1 MSKKLDIYFNM
12 IIWKHTSWHR
22 VNKYISNLRSR
33 IYKAS
38 VQKSYKKNHHL
49 QTRLVSSPFAKMLA
63 LKTVID
69 ERKEIKINLFLNFIK
84 GYLRL
89 FHIGYIINYLGVETD
104 LNLSTFLCTS
114 YVNIDQYKFIIDQVK
129 QLLITWALV
138 SRWQESFTLCISN
151 SYYSHNDLN
160 IMQLLKT
167 VLEFKYSYDTM
178 FTVLNLNPLL
188 HCLTSYAIITR
199 LDTIN
204 PIKICVNKWLD
215 EGRLSKF
222 VSKPNSSI
230 VSISKDN
237 FFLGNLITLI
247 IISVLCYEAELVLLS
262 EKLPINLHKLKLEK
276 ITVFNCRD
284 YLLICSNQYTQ
295 LNLWMQKWMM
305 LLTGNGVQNRCN
317 LFRKIVSL
325 QQGTFFKWHFIC
337 STSHYISIRPSLYAQ
352 FLLLKNISITIR
364 MSKSKSILILIITLN
379 KLLLNWSSY
388 FSYTETKKVFCLLD
402 YLIYLKVKTEIHRR
416 HSNWSFKKLC
426 SKYFFNCQYLF
437 NHKLKNSKWILSEKV
452 QNLYYMKT
460 YFLIKL
466 SWLR

>member
-1 MSKKLDIYFNM
+1 MSKKLDVYFNM
-12 IIWKHTSWHR
+12 IIWKHTYWYR

-38 VQKSYKKNHHL
+38 VEKSYKKNYHL

-63 LKTVID
+63 LKKVID

-89 FHIGYIINYLGVETD
+89 FHIGYIINYLKVETD

-114 YVNIDQYKFIIDQVK
+114 YVNMDQYKFIIDQVK

-138 SRWQESFTLCISN
+138 SRWQENFTLGMSS
-151 SYYSHNDLN
+151 SYYCYNELN
-160 IMQLLKT
+160 IMQFLKT
-167 VLEFKYSYDTM
+167 VLELKYGYDTM
-178 FTVLNLNPLL
+178 FTVLNLNPIL
-188 HCLTSYAIITR
+188 CSLTSYAITTR

-204 PIKICVNKWLD
+204 PIRICVNKWLD

-222 VSKPNSSI
+222 VSKPDSSI
-230 VSISKDN
+230 ISVLEDN
-237 FFLGNLITLI
+237 FFLGNLII
-247 IISVLCYEAELVLLS
+247 PIVISILCYEVELILLG
-262 EKLPINLHKLKLEK
+262 EKLPTDLHKLKLEK
-276 ITVFNCRD
+276 ITVLNFKD
-284 YLLICSNQYTQ
+284 YLLIFGNQYIQ
-295 LNLWMQKWMM
+295 LNLWMQKWLM
-305 LLTGNGVQNRCN
+305 LLNGNGVRRRCN

-325 QQGTFFKWHFIC
+325 QQGTFLKWHFIC
-337 STSHYISIRPSLYAQ
+337 STSNYIIIKPSLYAQ

-364 MSKSKSILILIITLN
+364 RSKSKSILALIITLN
-379 KLLLNWSSY
+379 KLLLNWSGY

-402 YLIYLKVKTEIHRR
+402 YLIYLKVKTEIYRR
-416 HSNWSFKKLC
+416 HSNWSFKKLY
-426 SKYFFNCQYLF
+426 SKYFFNYQYLF
-437 NHKLKNSKWILSEKV
+437 NRKLKNSKWILSEKV
-452 QNLYYMKT
+452 QNMYCMKT